1 MAEAQAS
8 RRAYNSPRRQQQAA
22 ATRRAILESAE
33 RLFLRDGYPATTMEA
48 IAAEAGVSLKTAYLP
63 FSTKSGLLRALWDLR
78 LKGDDADAPVVQH
91 EWFREVMEEPDPVRK
106 LQLNAR
112 NSAAAKTRIGGL
124 FRVIRG
130 AAEVDADCGELWRLI
145 QSDFHANQQVIIESI
160 HRGGGLRRGL
170 SIATGTDILWTLNH
184 PDTWMLLA
192 GQRGWSPHAYETWL
206 AQASCAQLL
215 GTPVTGR
222 QGRT

>member
-1 MAEAQAS
+1 MVKEHAS

-22 ATRRAILESAE
+22 ATRRTILEAAE
-33 RLFLRDGYPATTMEA
+33 RLFLQDGYPATTMEA

-78 LKGDDADAPVVQH
+78 LKSDDADAPVVQH
-91 EWFREVMEEPDPVRK
+91 EWFREVLEEPDPVRK

-130 AAEVDADCGELWRLI
+130 AAEIDADCGALWRLI
-145 QSDFHANQQVIIESI
+145 QSDFYANQQMIVESI

-170 SIATGTDILWTLNH
+170 SVATGTDILWTLNH
-184 PDTWMLLA
+184 PDAWMLLA
-192 GQRGWSPHAYETWL
+192 GQRGWSPHAYEAWL
-206 AQASCAQLL
+206 AQTSCAQLL
-215 GTPVTGR
+215 GTPIT
-222 QGRT
+222 

>member
-1 MAEAQAS
+1 
-8 RRAYNSPRRQQQAA
+8 
-22 ATRRAILESAE
+22 
-33 RLFLRDGYPATTMEA
+33 MEA

-78 LKGDDADAPVVQH
+78 LKGGDADSPVVQH

-145 QSDFHANQQVIIESI
+145 QDDFHANQQLIVESI

-215 GTPVTGR
+215 GTPIT
-222 QGRT
+222 

>member
-1 MAEAQAS
+1 MVKEHAS

-22 ATRRAILESAE
+22 ATRRTILEAAE
-33 RLFLRDGYPATTMEA
+33 RLFLQDGYPATTMEA

-78 LKGDDADAPVVQH
+78 LKSDDADAPVVQH
-91 EWFREVMEEPDPVRK
+91 EWFREVLEEPDPVRK

-130 AAEVDADCGELWRLI
+130 AAEIDADCGALWRLI
-145 QSDFHANQQVIIESI
+145 QSDFYANQQMIVESI

-170 SIATGTDILWTLNH
+170 SVATGTDILWTLNH
-184 PDTWMLLA
+184 PDAWMLLA
-192 GQRGWSPHAYETWL
+192 GQRGWSPHAYEAWL
-206 AQASCAQLL
+206 GQTSCAQLL
-215 GTPVTGR
+215 GTPIT
-222 QGRT
+222 

>member
-1 MAEAQAS
+1 MVKEHAS

-22 ATRRAILESAE
+22 ATRRAILEAAE
-33 RLFLRDGYPATTMEA
+33 RLFLQDGYPATTMEA

-78 LKGDDADAPVVQH
+78 LKSDDADAPVVHH
-91 EWFREVMEEPDPVRK
+91 EWFREVLEEPDPVRK

-130 AAEVDADCGELWRLI
+130 ASETDADCGALWRLI
-145 QSDFHANQQVIIESI
+145 QSDFYANQQMIVESI
-160 HRGGGLRRGL
+160 HRRGGLRRGI
-170 SIATGTDILWTLNH
+170 SVATGTDILWTLNH
-184 PDTWMLLA
+184 PDAWMLLA
-192 GQRGWSPHAYETWL
+192 GQRGWSPRAYETWL

-215 GTPVTGR
+215 GTPIT
-222 QGRT
+222 

>member
-1 MAEAQAS
+1 MVRAQAP
-8 RRAYNSPRRQQQAA
+8 RRPYNSPRPQQQAA
-22 ATRRAILESAE
+22 ATRQTILEAAE
-33 RLFLRDGYPATTMEA
+33 RLFLQDGYPATTMDA

-78 LKGDDADAPVVQH
+78 LKKDDADAPVVQH
-91 EWFREVMEEPDPVRK
+91 EWFREVMEEPDPARK

-130 AAEVDADCGELWRLI
+130 AAEIDADCSELWRLI
-145 QSDFHANQQVIIESI
+145 QSDFHANQQVIVESI

-170 SIATGTDILWTLNH
+170 SVATGTDILWTLNH
-184 PDTWMLLA
+184 PDTWTLLA
-192 GQRGWSPHAYETWL
+192 SQRGWSPHAYETWL
-206 AQASCAQLL
+206 AQTSCAQLL
-215 GTPVTGR
+215 GTPIT
-222 QGRT
+222 

>member
-1 MAEAQAS
+1 MVKEHAS

-22 ATRRAILESAE
+22 ATRRTILEAAE
-33 RLFLRDGYPATTMEA
+33 RLFLQDGYPATTMEA

-63 FSTKSGLLRALWDLR
+63 FSTKSGVLRALWDLR
-78 LKGDDADAPVVQH
+78 LKSDDADAPVVQH
-91 EWFREVMEEPDPVRK
+91 EWFREVLEEPDPVRK

-130 AAEVDADCGELWRLI
+130 AAEIDADCGALWRLI
-145 QSDFHANQQVIIESI
+145 QSDFYANQQMIVESI

-170 SIATGTDILWTLNH
+170 SVATGTDILWTLNH
-184 PDTWMLLA
+184 PDAWMLLA
-192 GQRGWSPHAYETWL
+192 GQRGWSPHAYEAWL
-206 AQASCAQLL
+206 AQTSCAQLL
-215 GTPVTGR
+215 GTPIT
-222 QGRT
+222 

>member
-1 MAEAQAS
+1 MVRAQAP
-8 RRAYNSPRRQQQAA
+8 RRPYNSPRRQQQAA
-22 ATRRAILESAE
+22 ATRQTILEAAE
-33 RLFLRDGYPATTMEA
+33 RLFLQDGYPATTMDA

-78 LKGDDADAPVVQH
+78 LKKDDADAPVVQH
-91 EWFREVMEEPDPVRK
+91 EWFREVMEEPDPTRK

-130 AAEVDADCGELWRLI
+130 AAEIDADCSELWRLI
-145 QSDFHANQQVIIESI
+145 QSDFHANQQVIVESI

-170 SIATGTDILWTLNH
+170 SVATGTDILWTLNH
-184 PDTWMLLA
+184 PDTWTLLA
-192 GQRGWSPHAYETWL
+192 SQRGWSPHAYETWL
-206 AQASCAQLL
+206 AQTSCAQLL
-215 GTPVTGR
+215 GTPIT
-222 QGRT
+222 

>member
-1 MAEAQAS
+1 MVKEHAS

-22 ATRRAILESAE
+22 ATRRTILEAAE
-33 RLFLRDGYPATTMEA
+33 RLFLQDGYPATTMEA

-78 LKGDDADAPVVQH
+78 LKSDDADAPVVQH
-91 EWFREVMEEPDPVRK
+91 EWFREVLEEPDPVRK

-130 AAEVDADCGELWRLI
+130 AAEIDADCGALWRLI
-145 QSDFHANQQVIIESI
+145 QSDFYANQQMIVESI
-160 HRGGGLRRGL
+160 HRGGGLRLGL
-170 SIATGTDILWTLNH
+170 SVATGTDILWTLNH
-184 PDTWMLLA
+184 PDAWMLLA
-192 GQRGWSPHAYETWL
+192 GQRSWSPHAYEAWL
-206 AQASCAQLL
+206 AQTSCAQLL
-215 GTPVTGR
+215 GTPIT
-222 QGRT
+222 

>member
-1 MAEAQAS
+1 VVRAQAP
-8 RRAYNSPRRQQQAA
+8 RRPYNSPRRQQQAA
-22 ATRRAILESAE
+22 ATRQTILEAAE
-33 RLFLRDGYPATTMEA
+33 RLFLQDGYPATTMDA

-78 LKGDDADAPVVQH
+78 LKKDDADVPVVQH
-91 EWFREVMEEPDPVRK
+91 EWFREVMEEPDPARK

-130 AAEVDADCGELWRLI
+130 AAEIDADCSELWRLI
-145 QSDFHANQQVIIESI
+145 QSDFHANQQVIVESI

-170 SIATGTDILWTLNH
+170 SVATGTDILWTLNH
-184 PDTWMLLA
+184 PDTWTLLA
-192 GQRGWSPHAYETWL
+192 SQRGWSPHAYETWL
-206 AQASCAQLL
+206 AQTSCAQLL
-215 GTPVTGR
+215 GTPIT
-222 QGRT
+222 

>member
-1 MAEAQAS
+1 MAETRAS

-22 ATRRAILESAE
+22 ATRQAVLEAAE

-78 LKGDDADAPVVQH
+78 LKGGDADAPVVQH

-112 NSAAAKTRIGGL
+112 NSAAAKTRVGGL

-130 AAEVDADCGELWRLI
+130 AAEVDADCSALWRLI
-145 QSDFHANQQVIIESI
+145 QSDFHANQQVIVESI
-160 HRGGGLRRGL
+160 HRGGSLRRGL
-170 SIATGTDILWTLNH
+170 SAATGTDILWTLNH

-206 AQASCAQLL
+206 AQTSCAQLL
-215 GTPVTGR
+215 GTPIT
-222 QGRT
+222 

>member
-1 MAEAQAS
+1 VVRAQAP
-8 RRAYNSPRRQQQAA
+8 RRPYNSPRRQQQAA
-22 ATRRAILESAE
+22 ATRQTILEAAE
-33 RLFLRDGYPATTMEA
+33 RLFLQDGYPATTMDA

-78 LKGDDADAPVVQH
+78 LKKDDADAPVVQH
-91 EWFREVMEEPDPVRK
+91 EWFREVMEEPDPARK

-130 AAEVDADCGELWRLI
+130 AAEIDADGGALWRLI
-145 QSDFHANQQVIIESI
+145 QSDFYANQQMIVESI

-170 SIATGTDILWTLNH
+170 SVATGTDILWTLNH
-184 PDTWMLLA
+184 PDAWMLLA
-192 GQRGWSPHAYETWL
+192 GQRGWSPHAYEAWL
-206 AQASCAQLL
+206 AQTSCAQLL
-215 GTPVTGR
+215 GTPIT
-222 QGRT
+222 